1 MPFWAFCCQ
10 FTFVFV
16 LCFSQEITHFF
27 SRILNINL
35 LKVWDFAN
43 FANVKI
49 DGFCWNCISCLA
61 ELYSV
66 HELLVMILFTW
77 SQRKIKLSL
86 GLPES
91 CTASLLCKLV
101 LDLQIKVS
109 DHLGCQGSSSWEI
122 ESAYIYL
129 RLLWLYKIS
138 IYSYKTGSQQFWS
151 DFFGAGEGGWNPSI
165 YQFCVDTYDYTFCMM
180 KSNPV
185 WLPHLYP
192 AIVPKSFFN
201 CSMLSFDDL
210 EPTCD

>member
-1 MPFWAFCCQ
+1 
-10 FTFVFV
+10 
-16 LCFSQEITHFF
+16 
-27 SRILNINL
+27 
-35 LKVWDFAN
+35 
-43 FANVKI
+43 
-49 DGFCWNCISCLA
+49 
-61 ELYSV
+61 
-66 HELLVMILFTW
+66 MILFTW

-122 ESAYIYL
+122 ETAYIYL

-151 DFFGAGEGGWNPSI
+151 DFFGAGEEGYNPSI
-165 YQFCVDTYDYTFCMM
+165 YQFYVDTYDYTFCMM

-192 AIVPKSFFN
+192 AIVPKSFFK
-201 CSMLSFDDL
+201 CCMLSSSTYMWLTELIHPILCIKIHQIHQGFPCFIL
-210 EPTCD
+210 FLT